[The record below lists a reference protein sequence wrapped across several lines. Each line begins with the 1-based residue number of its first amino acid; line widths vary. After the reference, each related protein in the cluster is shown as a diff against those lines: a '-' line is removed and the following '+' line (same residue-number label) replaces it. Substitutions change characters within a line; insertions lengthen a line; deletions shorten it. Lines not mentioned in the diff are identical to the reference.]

1 MFLNCVAK
9 NFPVS
14 SQNSDVLSQ
23 SSFGISGSQTNGV
36 EPEPDLVL
44 VTSQAQQSS
53 RTSQVK
59 TRPIPSCNTSRLS
72 QN

>member
-36 EPEPDLVL
+36 EPEPDLAL
-44 VTSQAQQSS
+44 VTSRAQQLS

-59 TRPIPSCNTSRLS
+59 TRPIPSCKL
-72 QN
+72 QH